1 MNYFSAKYNF
11 SYMTLVRGESLWGL
25 GDYIRRYDM

>member
-25 GDYIRRYDM
+25 GDYNKEV